1 MRSRSP
7 NMSPIVD
14 TSGGTTF
21 ATFIGSGTDGIIGLL
36 NTIVLPT
43 IVAFMFVIFVWG
55 IVKYFFLNVDDEKA
69 RESGRQFALW
79 GVLGLV
85 ILFSIW
91 GLVNILLSTL
101 GIHPGS

>member
-1 MRSRSP
+1 MP
-7 NMSPIVD
+7 PIVD

-21 ATFIGSGTDGIIGLL
+21 AQFIGSGTTGIIGII
-36 NTIVLPT
+36 NTVILPV

-79 GVLGLV
+79 SVLGLV
-85 ILFSIW
+85 VLFSVW

-101 GIHPGS
+101 GIAPD